1 LDGWNR
7 NHLLSPASARYL
19 FESHLTHVRIPTMH
33 LFSPLTIREITFR
46 NRIAVSPMCQYSC
59 VDGFATDWHLVH
71 LGTRAV
77 GGAALVFAEATAVT
91 ADGRISPMDL
101 GIWKDAHIEPL
112 ARAARFIKA
121 QGAVPGIQLAHAGR
135 KASTNAP
142 WLGGKP
148 LSVAE
153 GGWTP
158 IVSASA
164 LPFNDGYQTPAALS
178 VSQIAGIVAA
188 FADAARRALDAGFE
202 VVELHGAHGYLGNQ
216 FLSPLSNQRTDEFGG
231 SFENR
236 TRFLREIIEAVRKV
250 WPQRLPIFLRISATD
265 WMEGGWTGEDSIAL
279 AKVVKPL
286 GVDLIDCSS
295 GGSSALA
302 KIPLGAGYQVPFAN
316 SVRRHA
322 TIATG
327 AVGMITEPMQAD
339 QIIRNGEADLVIMA
353 REFLR
358 DPYWPLHAAAT
369 LHQEISW
376 PLQYERAKP
385 ARK

>member
-1 LDGWNR
+1 
-7 NHLLSPASARYL
+7 
-19 FESHLTHVRIPTMH
+19 MH

-46 NRIAVSPMCQYSC
+46 NRIVVSPMCQYSC
-59 VDGFATDWHLVH
+59 LDGLATDWHLVH
-71 LGTRAV
+71 LGSRAV

-101 GIWKDAHIEPL
+101 GIWSDAHIEPL
-112 ARAARFIKA
+112 ARAAKFIKA
-121 QGAVPGIQLAHAGR
+121 QGAVAGIQLAHAGR

-148 LSVAE
+148 LAVDQ

-158 IVSASA
+158 IFSASA
-164 LPFNDGYQTPAALS
+164 LPFNDGYQIPATLS
-178 VSQIAGIVAA
+178 AAQIAGIVAA
-188 FADAARRALDAGFE
+188 FADATRRALEAGFE
-202 VVELHGAHGYLGNQ
+202 VVELHGAHGYLANQ
-216 FLSPLSNQRTDEFGG
+216 FLSPLSNHRTDEYGG

-236 TRFLREIIEAVRKV
+236 TRFLREMIQAVRKV
-250 WPQRLPIFLRISATD
+250 WPERFPLFLRISATD

-279 AKVVKPL
+279 AKIVKPL
-286 GVDLIDCSS
+286 GVDLMDCSS
-295 GGSSALA
+295 GGTSPIA

-316 SVRRHA
+316 AVRRHA
-322 TIATG
+322 NIATG

-339 QIIRNGEADLVIMA
+339 QNIRNEEADLVIMA

-369 LHQEISW
+369 LHQEITW

-385 ARK
+385 AR

>member
-1 LDGWNR
+1 
-7 NHLLSPASARYL
+7 
-19 FESHLTHVRIPTMH
+19 MH

-46 NRIAVSPMCQYSC
+46 NRIVVSPMCQYSC

-71 LGTRAV
+71 LGSRAV

-101 GIWKDAHIEPL
+101 GIWKDVHIEPL
-112 ARAARFIKA
+112 ARAAKFIKS

-135 KASTNAP
+135 KASTSAP

-148 LSVAE
+148 ISVGE
-153 GGWTP
+153 GGWAP
-158 IVSASA
+158 IFSASA
-164 LPFNDGYQTPAALS
+164 LAFNDGYQIPAALNAA
-178 VSQIAGIVAA
+178 QIAGIVAA
-188 FADAARRALDAGFE
+188 FADATRRALEAGFE

-216 FLSPLSNQRTDEFGG
+216 FLSPLSNHRTDEYGG

-236 TRFLREIIEAVRKV
+236 TRFIREIVEAVRKV
-250 WPQRLPIFLRISATD
+250 WPQRLPLFLRISATD
-265 WMEGGWTGEDSIAL
+265 WMEGGWTGDDSIAL
-279 AKVVKPL
+279 AKVVEPL
-286 GVDLIDCSS
+286 GVDLMDCSS
-295 GGSSALA
+295 GGTSPAA

-316 SVRRHA
+316 AVRRHA
-322 TIATG
+322 DIATG

-339 QIIRNGEADLVIMA
+339 QIIRNEEADLVIMA

-376 PLQYERAKP
+376 PQQYERAKP
-385 ARK
+385 VRK